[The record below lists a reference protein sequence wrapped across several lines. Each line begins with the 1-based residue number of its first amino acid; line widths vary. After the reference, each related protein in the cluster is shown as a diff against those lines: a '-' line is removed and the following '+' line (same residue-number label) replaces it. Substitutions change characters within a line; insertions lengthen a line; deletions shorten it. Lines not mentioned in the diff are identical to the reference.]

1 MSTVVCKSLLPVG
14 VAQCEKYC
22 LLFPCIWLCLNIRM
36 KVMYS
41 HVFAVCV
48 QHAVTMHA
56 KNSVNVDVCE
66 D

>member
-1 MSTVVCKSLLPVG
+1 
-14 VAQCEKYC
+14 
-22 LLFPCIWLCLNIRM
+22 M